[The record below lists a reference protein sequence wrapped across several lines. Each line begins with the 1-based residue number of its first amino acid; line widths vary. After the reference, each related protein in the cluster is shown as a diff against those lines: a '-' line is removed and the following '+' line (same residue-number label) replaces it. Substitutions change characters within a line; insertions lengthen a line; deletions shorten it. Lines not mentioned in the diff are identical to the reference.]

1 MPLAPTCCVTPLA
14 RPAPFLCHSGLPRC
28 QKVERAPSMKFSAN
42 FRTAGR
48 PNFACFSL
56 GESGD
61 YITLHNI
68 TKLRLREPPAK
79 LQSL

>member
-1 MPLAPTCCVTPLA
+1 
-14 RPAPFLCHSGLPRC
+14 
-28 QKVERAPSMKFSAN
+28 MKFSAN
-42 FRTAGR
+42 VRTAGR